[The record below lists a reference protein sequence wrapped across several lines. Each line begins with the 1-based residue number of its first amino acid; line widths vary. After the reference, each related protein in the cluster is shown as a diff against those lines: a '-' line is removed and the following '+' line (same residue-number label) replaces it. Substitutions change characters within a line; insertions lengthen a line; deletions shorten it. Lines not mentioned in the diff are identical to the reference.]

1 MLAEEEEE
9 PKYEQFGV
17 KDDEELRREKEAEE
31 EVKKSKKL
39 RGNRR
44 LDEFI
49 KKQYS
54 KPNKEKEEKPK
65 PVQMTIE

>member
-1 MLAEEEEE
+1 MILDVVMLL
-9 PKYEQFGV
+9 V
-17 KDDEELRREKEAEE
+17 E

-49 KKQYS
+49 QKQYS

-65 PVQMTIE
+65 PVQITIA